1 VAIDLGDR
9 YRVTFTNT
17 PPGGGTPVSAGT
29 VTLTIVLPDDT
40 TVVNTVAPTTPGVY
54 QFDYLTTQAGRHVA
68 QWVGT
73 GANPGAHVEIF
84 DVRTL
89 TPGYLVSLAVLKD
102 QLNVTGTANDE
113 ALRGYIEAATDA
125 VERIR
130 NETIIKRTF
139 TDELYLPDYYRGY
152 GQAVNSAMPYGLTY
166 RHRSTLDHT
175 PAISLT
181 TVARVD
187 GTMTWDTTL
196 LRLDPAGIIDV
207 MYGPALSGHIAVT
220 YVAGSRVIRATDSLA
235 AQIIIE
241 HLWQT
246 RRGVRGGPRPG
257 GMDTTLVHGLG
268 FAIPNA
274 ALELLGAGIP
284 GMA

>member
-1 VAIDLGDR
+1 
-9 YRVTFTNT
+9 
-17 PPGGGTPVSAGT
+17 
-29 VTLTIVLPDDT
+29 
-40 TVVNTVAPTTPGVY
+40 
-54 QFDYLTTQAGRHVA
+54 
-68 QWVGT
+68 VGT
-73 GANPGAHVEIF
+73 GTNPGAHVEIF

-89 TPGYLVSLAVLKD
+89 TPGYLVSVAALKD
-102 QLNVTGTANDE
+102 QLNITTAAADE

-181 TVARVD
+181 NVSRVD

-207 MYGPALSGHIAVT
+207 MFGPALSGHITVT
-220 YVAGSRVIRATDSLA
+220 YVAGYRVIPAAYSLA
-235 AQIIIE
+235 AQFIVE

-246 RRGVRGGPRPG
+246 RRGSRGGPRPG
-257 GMDTTLVHGLG
+257 GMETTLVPGIG

-274 ALELLGAGIP
+274 AVELLGAGIP
-284 GMA
+284 GVA